1 MIKKVAIVQVPP
13 IFMDLK
19 KTIALSCELIA
30 KAATNNAGLIMFP
43 EAYIPGYPAWIWR
56 LRPSADFEKAKVMHR
71 LLIENS
77 VDLSKDG
84 LKQIRKAAKDNN
96 ITVAIG
102 INELNMED
110 SGTTFYNSFAIIGAD
125 GKLANVHRKLV
136 PTVAERMT
144 WGRGDASGM
153 NVLETPAGK
162 IGSLICWEN
171 YMPLSRY
178 ALYTQGIE
186 LYLAPTWDYGENWIG
201 TMGHIARES
210 GCWVASCAT
219 PFQGNDVPDSFPY
232 KKEVFPNEDEWF
244 TDGDAVL
251 INPFG
256 KIVAGPMKRKKGIL
270 YGEYDLQDIIDRR
283 RSLDVAGHYSR
294 PDIFNLTVRKSKQP
308 LINIT

>member
-1 MIKKVAIVQVPP
+1 MKKEIAIVQVPP
-13 IFMDLK
+13 IFMDLQ
-19 KTIALSCELIA
+19 KTITLCCELIA
-30 KAATNNAGLIMFP
+30 EAAKNNAGLILFP

-56 LRPSADFEKAKVMHR
+56 LRPSADFEKAKGMHR
-71 LLIENS
+71 ILVENS

-84 LKQIRKAAKDNN
+84 LAKIRKVAKDHQ

-102 INELNMED
+102 MNELNAEA
-110 SGTTFYNSFAIIGAD
+110 SGSTLYNTFVIIRAD
-125 GKLANVHRKLV
+125 GELLNVHRKLV

-144 WGRGDASGM
+144 WGRGDASGL
-153 NVLETPAGK
+153 NVVETPAGK
-162 IGSLICWEN
+162 IGGLICWES

-178 ALYTQGIE
+178 ALYTQGIQ
-186 LYLAPTWDYGENWIG
+186 LYLAPTWDYGENWMA

-219 PFQGNDVPDSFPY
+219 PIQGKDIPENFPY
-232 KKEVFPNEDEWF
+232 KKEVFPNEEEWF

-256 KIVAGPMKRKKGIL
+256 KITAGPMKKEKGIL
-270 YGEYDLQDIIDRR
+270 YGAYDLQEVIDRR

-294 PDIFNLTVRKSKQP
+294 PDIFSLTVKKSKQP
-308 LINIT
+308 LIHMT